1 MLKLKRF
8 LAPCFAIGALSLL
21 AACSKSGAPTQAL
34 PILSAP
40 TVPDY
45 VGPAS
50 ANADIQAFKIN
61 LWENIKVGTRCG
73 ACHNATGQSPRFA
86 RNDDV
91 NLAYQDA
98 VALVNLTQPELS
110 RLVAKVSGG
119 HNCWLQAASAC
130 GDTMTVWI
138 RNWAGAVAGGGKQIS
153 LTDPVQKTVGSSKTF
168 PASSA
173 SYASTIYPIVKQ
185 YCSRCHS
192 PGAMTP
198 QSPYFA
204 GPDVDAAYAAARA
217 KINLDTPSNSR
228 LVVRL
233 RDEFHNCWS
242 DCASNAATML
252 AAVNNFAGGIPL
264 TQVDPSLL
272 TSKALSLY
280 DGTVAAGGNRVE
292 TNIIAMWE
300 FKTGKGSV
308 AYDTSGVEPAI
319 NLNLTGDVTWVGGW
333 GLKFG
338 ATGHA
343 QGATSASK
351 KLSDLIKTTGE
362 YSVEAWMAPAD
373 VVQEDAFALAYS
385 GGGTTRNFTLSQRQ
399 YQYEAFARS
408 DKSNA
413 NGAPS
418 LLTNDKRRDAQAS
431 LQHVVLTY
439 DPVIGRKL
447 YVNGKFT
454 QDMDSLGGGA
464 LANWDDSFAFVLG
477 SDTGGTRQ
485 WKGVMRFAALHN
497 RALSAAQVL
506 QNYNAG
512 VGERYFMLFSV
523 ASLLN
528 VPRTYIMFE
537 VSQLDSYGYQFTKP
551 TFIALDPAFTP
562 TSIPFK
568 AIRIG
573 INGAESKVGQAYIP
587 LDATVT
593 ASNYNVTNGQLLS
606 SIGTVVA
613 LEKGPDSDEFFLTFE
628 QAGPATHVVAE
639 PAPPAPPPP
648 VDLAAAPDIG
658 VKVFDQIN
666 AGMSAITGVPLTE
679 TNVRATFARLKQQ
692 LPTVANIAGFLS
704 SHQVGVSQLAIEY
717 CNSLVEDTTLRTA
730 FWPGVNFATPA
741 NVQFA
746 TPASRAQ
753 IIDPIIAHAVNS
765 NVTSQPDNADIKA
778 ELDSLTNRLAACGAG
793 CAADRTKTIAKASCA
808 AVIGSATT
816 LLQ

>member
-1 MLKLKRF
+1 MLQFKRT
-8 LAPCFAIGALSLL
+8 LTPLLAIGLIALL
-21 AACSKSGAPTQAL
+21 AACSKGGAPTQAL
-34 PILSAP
+34 PVLSAP
-40 TVPDY
+40 AVADY
-45 VGPAS
+45 LGPAPS
-50 ANADIQAFKIN
+50 NADIQAFKIN

-98 VALVNLTQPELS
+98 VGLVNLTQPELS
-110 RLVAKVSGG
+110 HLVAKVSGG

-138 RNWAGAVAGGGKQIS
+138 RNWAGAVTGGGKQIQ
-153 LTDPVQKTVGSSKTF
+153 LTDPVQKDVGSSKSF

-173 SYASTIYPIVKQ
+173 LYASTIYPLVKQ

-192 PGAMTP
+192 PDATTP

-204 GPDVDAAYAAARA
+204 GPDVDAAYAAAHA
-217 KINLDTPSNSR
+217 KINLDTPSDSR
-228 LVVRL
+228 FVVRL

-242 DCASNAATML
+242 DCAGNAATML
-252 AAVNNFAGGIPL
+252 AAVNSFAGQITL

-280 DGTVAAGGNRVE
+280 DGTVAAGGNRFE
-292 TNIIAMWE
+292 TNTVAMWE
-300 FKTGKGSV
+300 FKTAKGSV

-333 GLKFG
+333 GIKIG
-338 ATGHA
+338 ATGRA
-343 QGATSASK
+343 QGSTAASK
-351 KLSDLIKTTGE
+351 KLSDLSKSTGE
-362 YSVEAWMAPAD
+362 YSVEAWMAPAN
-373 VVQEDAFALAYS
+373 VVQEDAYAIAYS
-385 GGGTTRNFTLSQRQ
+385 GGGTTRNFTISQRQ

-408 DKSNA
+408 SKTNA

-418 LLTNDKRRDAQAS
+418 LLTTDKNRDAQAS
-431 LQHVVLTY
+431 LQHVVMTY
-439 DPVIGRKL
+439 DPVGGRKL
-447 YVNGKFT
+447 YVNGKLT
-454 QDMDSLGGGA
+454 QPADALGGGS
-464 LANWDDSFAFVLG
+464 LADWDDSFAFVLG
-477 SDTGGTRQ
+477 SDTGGMHGWQ
-485 WKGVMRFAALHN
+485 GVVRFAAIHN
-497 RALSAAQVL
+497 RALTAAQVV

-512 VGERYFMLFSV
+512 VGERYFLLFSV

-528 VPRTYIMFE
+528 QPRTYIMFE
-537 VSQLDSYGYQFTKP
+537 VSQLDSYGYQFAKP

-568 AIRIG
+568 GIRIG
-573 INGAESKVGQAYIP
+573 VNGAEAKVGQAYIP
-587 LDATVT
+587 LSATVT

-613 LEKGPDSDEFFLTFE
+613 ADKGPDSDTFFLTFE
-628 QAGPATHVVAE
+628 QAGPATHAVAE
-639 PAPPAPPPP
+639 PPPPLAPVP
-648 VDLAAAPDIG
+648 VDLPAVSDIG
-658 VKVFDQIN
+658 VKVFDEIN
-666 AGMSAITGVPLTE
+666 ATMSVITGVPRTE
-679 TNVRATFARLKQQ
+679 TNVAATFARLKQQ
-692 LPTVANIAGFLS
+692 LPAVQSIEAFVS

-717 CNSLVEDTTLRTA
+717 CNSMVENDTLRAA
-730 FWPGVNFATPA
+730 FWPGVDFTTPA
-741 NVQFA
+741 ATQFA

-753 IIDPIIAHAVNS
+753 IIGPIIAHAVNT
-765 NVTSQPDNADIKA
+765 NVSRQPDLTDISA
-778 ELDSLTNRLAACGAG
+778 ELDALTTQLASCGAG